1 MAQLMAS
8 KAKAKGKGAGDN
20 AIKCAAGCGRVG
32 SKTCAGCKQVR
43 ATTTRLAF
51 ERGSG
56 AFAKLTCF
64 IYSCPIIEVV
74 SVCVERDACASEARL
89 PHHKPRPAA
98 GAMQASG

>member
-1 MAQLMAS
+1 MAS

-51 ERGSG
+51 ERSG

-64 IYSCPIIEVV
+64 IDVCPIIAVEVV
-74 SVCVERDACASEARL
+74 SVCVIERDACASEARL
-89 PHHKPRPAA
+89 PRHKPWPAA